1 MYNSTRTFIDALGGY
16 RAVAKRLN
24 KNPTTLHGYVS
35 EGLLPSKMYD
45 ALLALAAELGVE
57 PPPRRLFSFDVLP
70 PVEKTSEQEDAA

>member
-1 MYNSTRTFIDALGGY
+1 MYQNARTFIDALGGY
-16 RAVAKRLN
+16 RAVAKRLQ

-45 ALLALAAELGVE
+45 ALLTLAAEVGVE

-70 PVEKTSEQEDAA
+70 PVVPPEEDAA